1 MAFVALVPL
10 TTVGTF
16 IVGLFVQAVHGALLG
31 GFADFPLNVSLYF
44 AGHVASTFVVVVCVA
59 YWRERL
65 LRQAFADGIKTREEK
80 EAFKAH
86 LLSFTSMEALRRTQ
100 DDARSIA
107 DVFGEAT
114 VLFCDIVDFTA
125 LAERIAPR
133 HLVEVLSTVF
143 LTLDELA
150 ARHRVE
156 KVKTIGDAYMAIAVA
171 SEGGRNAAENIAD
184 FALAVMRA
192 SGALSEVAGCPIR
205 FRIGM
210 HTGSV
215 VGGVVGRQKMTYDYW
230 GRPVNVASRLETT
243 GEPGRIQV
251 SEATYLR
258 LKRSF
263 RFEKRGPID
272 LKGIGA
278 TEAYLLTSR
287 LAGAEAEAAGE
298 TTAALASA

>member
-1 MAFVALVPL
+1 M
-10 TTVGTF
+10 
-16 IVGLFVQAVHGALLG
+16 
-31 GFADFPLNVSLYF
+31 
-44 AGHVASTFVVVVCVA
+44 
-59 YWRERL
+59 
-65 LRQAFADGIKTREEK
+65 KTREEK

-100 DDARSIA
+100 GDARSIA

-114 VLFCDIVDFTA
+114 VLFCDIVDFTS
-125 LAERIAPR
+125 LAERIAPK

-150 ARHRVE
+150 AKHGVE
-156 KVKTIGDAYMAIAVA
+156 KVKTVGDAYMAIAVA
-171 SEGGRNAAENIAD
+171 SNDERDAAENIAD

-192 SGALSEVAGCPIR
+192 TDQLSEVAGCTIR

-230 GRPVNVASRLETT
+230 GRTVNMASRLETT
-243 GEPGRIQV
+243 GEPARIQV

-263 RFEKRGPID
+263 QFEERGSVD

-278 TEAYLLTSR
+278 TSAYYLIDR
-287 LAGAEAEAAGE
+287 LAAC
-298 TTAALASA
+298 ALPTLDECSTEL